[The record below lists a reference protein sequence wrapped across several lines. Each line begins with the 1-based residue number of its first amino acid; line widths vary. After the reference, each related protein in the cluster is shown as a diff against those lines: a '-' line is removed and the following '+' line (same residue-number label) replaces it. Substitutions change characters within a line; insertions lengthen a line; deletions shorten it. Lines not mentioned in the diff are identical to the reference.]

1 MLRLN
6 EKYLGARVTSDEV
19 TRASA
24 SYADVL
30 ARCQDGEERHA
41 GSLGW
46 LHVDN
51 WASDDTIAR
60 IEDLSAR
67 LREGADTFVLIGVGG
82 SNNASRAALCALGAR
97 GGSLDGAHRVV
108 YAGNT
113 LSAFELRRVLEDL
126 EGREVVIDCVAK
138 NFETLEPG
146 SSFRLLRQWLV
157 ERYGEKDAAS
167 RVICCGTPGSHLERL
182 CRAHGYTFTTFPEP
196 VGGRYTALTEV
207 HLLPLA
213 FAGADIRALVA
224 GARSEEALLRD
235 GTRDPL
241 ANAAWRYALI
251 RRLAWDAGLRVELL
265 SFFEPRFRWLSKW
278 YEQLFAESEGK
289 CGRGLFPASAEYS
302 EELHSLGQ
310 YVQDGT
316 PQLMDTFLDVIEP
329 GEGDSLVLGCSD
341 IDDHFGYLDG
351 DDFWD
356 VNKASFA
363 ATRAAHAPAL
373 PCPTIEL
380 DRLDAEH
387 LGRLLYFLMFSCYLS
402 ASLLDVNP
410 FDQPGVEAY
419 KQLMFRA
426 LGRP

>member
-1 MLRLN
+1 MLRLD
-6 EKYLGARVTSDEV
+6 ETYLGARVTSDEV

-24 SYADVL
+24 AHADVL
-30 ARCQDGEERHA
+30 ARCQAGEERHVD
-41 GSLGW
+41 SLGW
-46 LHVDN
+46 LHVDD
-51 WASDDTIAR
+51 WASDER
-60 IEDLSAR
+60 IDQVERLAAR
-67 LREGADTFVLIGVGG
+67 LREKADTLVLIGVGG
-82 SNNASRAALCALGAR
+82 SNNAARATLAALGAR
-97 GGSLDGAHRVV
+97 DGSLDGTHRVV

-113 LSAFELRRVLEDL
+113 LSAFELRRVLDDL

-157 ERYGEKDAAS
+157 ARHGEKDAAA
-167 RVICCGTPGSHLERL
+167 RVVCCGTPGSHLDDL

-213 FAGADIRALVA
+213 FAGVDVRALAA
-224 GARSEEALLRD
+224 GGRAEEALLRD
-235 GTRDPL
+235 GAADP
-241 ANAAWRYALI
+241 ASNPAWRYALV
-251 RRLAWDAGLRVELL
+251 RRLAWDAGLRIELL

-278 YEQLFAESEGK
+278 YEQLFGESEGK
-289 CGRGLFPASAEYS
+289 GGRGLFPASAEYS

-316 PQLMDTFLDVIEP
+316 PQIMETFLDVLEP
-329 GEGDSLVLGCSD
+329 GTEDSLILGGQD
-341 IDDHFGYLDG
+341 IDDRFGYLDG
-351 DDFWD
+351 VDFWD

-363 ATRAAHAPAL
+363 ASRAAHARAL

-380 DRLDAEH
+380 DRVDEEH
-387 LGRLLYFLMFSCYLS
+387 LGCLFYFFMFSCYLS
-402 ASLLDVNP
+402 AELLDVNP

-419 KQLMFRA
+419 KQLMFRT
-426 LGRP
+426 LGR